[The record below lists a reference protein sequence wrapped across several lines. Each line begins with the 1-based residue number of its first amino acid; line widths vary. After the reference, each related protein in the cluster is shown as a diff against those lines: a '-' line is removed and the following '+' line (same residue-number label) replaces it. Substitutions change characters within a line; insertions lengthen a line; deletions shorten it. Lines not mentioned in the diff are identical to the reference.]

1 MSSPGHGMPQPY
13 HVMIVQVLIS
23 LFFMSFMVLVADSD
37 VHVGFEKM
45 SLTVAGQ
52 SFSSLL
58 LLM

>member
-1 MSSPGHGMPQPY
+1 MSATGHGMPQPY

-45 SLTVAGQ
+45 SLTAAGQ